1 MMTRALV
8 TGATGFI
15 GPHLLHALRDQGV
28 EVTCLRRAAS
38 HVSPLGPLGVR
49 FALGDVTC
57 PETLP
62 VAIEGAEVVFHLA
75 GLTRAL
81 NRRELLAVNVEG
93 TRNLLAA
100 CAVQSNPPV
109 VVLV

>member
-15 GPHLLHALRDQGV
+15 GSHLTGALREQGV

-38 HVSPLGPLGVR
+38 KVSPLKPLGVR
-49 FALGDVTC
+49 FVLGDVTR

-62 VAIEGAEVVFHLA
+62 SAIEGADVVFHLA
-75 GLTRAL
+75 GLVRGL
-81 NRRELLAVNVEG
+81 SRRELFAVNVEG
-93 TRNLLAA
+93 TRSLLAA
-100 CAVQSNPPV
+100 CSAQAS
-109 VVLV
+109 